1 MGDSVLKRKTIVS
14 LFWSFLDKFGEQLIY
29 LVSGII
35 LLRIVEPTEYGLM
48 GTLMIFTVFSKVIAD
63 SGFGRALLNK
73 KDISETAYSS
83 VFYFNVGISLFFYIA
98 LFFLAPFIAK
108 VFNEPRLTAVSRIL
122 FLSFVFYSFGI
133 IQQTLLVKRA
143 DFRTITK
150 VNIPSLLIAATVA
163 IVMGIKGMGVW
174 CLVAQHLIYSFLRT
188 LFMWIKTGWKPVAQ
202 FSLHALRSFFIFS
215 NKLLA
220 SGLITAIF
228 NNIYPAIIAYFYPNS
243 MNQVGYYSQANK
255 YQDIPFG
262 MISNAFRSVSMLI
275 LSEINKE
282 LERLKRVVRKIMQ
295 SVAFLAFPIGLY
307 MILAAEPAFQIL
319 FGNKWN
325 PAIPYFKG
333 LTIAGMLSP
342 FIFILNELFIARE
355 RADFFL
361 GVEIAKRTIL
371 VALIVLLFK
380 YGIMGLVAS
389 WVIYTFITLLISL
402 ILAKKL
408 IRYSILHFIK
418 DVFPY
423 LTIAVFINGIG
434 YIVTQQIAN
443 NFLFMITTSA
453 IVFGGYW
460 LICKGLKLEMSREI
474 EAWFAQKRNRKT
486 PKNSS

>member
-73 KDISETAYSS
+73 KDVSERAYSS
-83 VFYFNVGISLFFYIA
+83 VFYFNVGISLIFYIA
-98 LFFLAPFIAK
+98 LFLIAPFIAK

-133 IQQTLLVKRA
+133 IQQTLLVKRG

-150 VNIPSLLIAATVA
+150 ANIPSLLIAATVA

-174 CLVAQHLIYSFLRT
+174 CLVTQHLIYSFLRT

-275 LSEINKE
+275 LSEINQE

-389 WVIYTFITLLISL
+389 WVLYMFVTLVISL
-402 ILAKKL
+402 ALSHKL
-408 IRYSILHFIK
+408 IRYTLFDFLK
-418 DVFPY
+418 DALPY
-423 LTIAVFINGIG
+423 LSIALVSGLLGYFISKGI
-434 YIVTQQIAN
+434 AHN
-443 NFLFMITTSA
+443 LLFLLVCGAVI
-453 IVFGGYW
+453 FGSYW
-460 LICKGLKLEMSREI
+460 LLCSLLKLEMTQEI
-474 EAWFAQKRNRKT
+474 KLWFSARKES
-486 PKNSS
+486 K